1 MIAIDRYIRPLL
13 VKDSIWFLVFY
24 ALVTL
29 LFIVSTI
36 SNYGMT
42 ILWVKVMVG
51 LASTLSVLKFTW
63 GQTKYRPA
71 NNATLLFLAGA
82 IFFVTSVFWSQNQLF
97 GVIKAIHFT
106 SFFVPVYLIINN
118 AELLLHERELRMW
131 SKVVIVSGFLIAL
144 WVLISNPISFEH
156 HMFEVS
162 IPFIGRLITYSIVI
176 LIAVHFDKYDL
187 KFSSA
192 MIIVLIGALFFVS
205 FRAGILVVAII
216 SCIQITY
223 YVLNSKLKSAVALFL
238 VVLLGYILGSLCS
251 PNIAHRVSW
260 MNDVVA
266 GTQVQDI
273 SVSIRIEG
281 AQLALEKWLSSP
293 LWGVGIGGYLYPES
307 EGSVQS
313 ILKYPHNLA
322 LEILSEGGLV
332 TFFLFVLSVIAV
344 MYDVIIRSGRK
355 ILRNEYIIGILQLTI
370 CALVLSMFSKDV
382 THNLVV
388 FAFFL
393 LVRNTMTEE
402 RLIKNTSQ
410 AQ

>member
-97 GVIKAIHFT
+97 GVMKAIHFAT
-106 SFFVPVYLIINN
+106 FFVPVYLIINN
-118 AELLLHERELRMW
+118 AELLLQARELRVW
-131 SKVVIVSGFLIAL
+131 SQVLIVAGFLIAL
-144 WVLISNPISFEH
+144 WVLVSNPISFEH
-156 HMFEVS
+156 NLFQVS

-176 LIAVHFDKYDL
+176 LIAAHFDKYDMKL
-187 KFSSA
+187 SSI
-192 MIIVLIGALFFVS
+192 MLIVLIGALFFVS
-205 FRAGILVVAII
+205 FRAGILVVAI
-216 SCIQITY
+216 STCFQIAY
-223 YVLNSKLKSAVALFL
+223 YVSRSQTKSAVALFFI
-238 VVLLGYILGSLCS
+238 VLIGFIVGGFSS
-251 PNIAHRVSW
+251 PNIAYRSSW
-260 MNDVVA
+260 MSEVVTGA
-266 GTQVQDI
+266 QVQDI

-281 AQLALEKWLSSP
+281 AQLAIEKWLASP
-293 LWGVGIGGYLYPES
+293 LWGVGIGGYLHPDS
-307 EGSVQS
+307 VGSVQS
-313 ILKYPHNLA
+313 ILKYPHNLG
-322 LEILSEGGLV
+322 LELLSEGGLV
-332 TFFLFVLSVIAV
+332 TFLLFVLSVITV

-355 ILRNEYIIGILQLTI
+355 ILRNENIIGILHLTI
-370 CALVLSMFSKDV
+370 CALLLSMFSKDV

-393 LVRNTMTEE
+393 LCRNTITEE
-402 RLIKNTSQ
+402 HLIKNTSQ